1 MRAWRR
7 IGVLVLCALS
17 LSSCTLISTSST
29 PTLIDSNAVP
39 LGLLDTDI
47 PFTDHAQVHF
57 VTRQIFMVN
66 RSQHVIPVG
75 RLVSAALTLADVLSY
90 VPQGPTA
97 TEQANGVTTQV
108 PSTMVINQANIPT
121 GNGIAL
127 IDVSTALRRL
137 PPAARRLAVAQLL
150 FTAQTMGAAKGI
162 ELSINQTPFQLQLAN
177 GLLVSLITPLDLAYL
192 KQS

>member
-108 PSTMVINQANIPT
+108 PSTMVINQANT
-121 GNGIAL
+121 H
-127 IDVSTALRRL
+127 T
-137 PPAARRLAVAQLL
+137 
-150 FTAQTMGAAKGI
+150 
-162 ELSINQTPFQLQLAN
+162 
-177 GLLVSLITPLDLAYL
+177 
-192 KQS
+192 QSRPSRFGTIFYVIYT